1 TISTDDFYFL
11 SAKGLWMALTGWK
24 DLQGYLDD
32 KKDTIDKYIQ
42 DHHLKGKAPQDYIEL
57 VQYYNS
63 LEK

>member
-1 TISTDDFYFL
+1 
-11 SAKGLWMALTGWK
+11 MALTGWK